1 LRRPVMK
8 PSAGLPG
15 VEGVLVVISSPV
27 PSSSATTSVNSPGVD
42 ADPDPSLSLVRH
54 VVDSTGRGQAI
65 RCQFVP
71 TEAGSAVQPFHPSCV
86 TNPLSASLRTTR

>member
-1 LRRPVMK
+1 MK

-42 ADPDPSLSLVRH
+42 ADPDPSGRWWWCLGWGVGSEHARSS
-54 VVDSTGRGQAI
+54 VV
-65 RCQFVP
+65 
-71 TEAGSAVQPFHPSCV
+71 
-86 TNPLSASLRTTR
+86 